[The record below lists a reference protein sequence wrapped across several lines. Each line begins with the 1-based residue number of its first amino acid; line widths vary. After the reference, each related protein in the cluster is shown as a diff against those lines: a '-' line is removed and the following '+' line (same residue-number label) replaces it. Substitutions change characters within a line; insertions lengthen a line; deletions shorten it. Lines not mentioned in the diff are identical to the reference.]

1 VSEEEEHMVGS
12 KVTGRFQA
20 DDGVEIV
27 HDQWPDAD
35 PGGIP
40 VVLHHG
46 FVTDARLNWVATGIV
61 EALCAAGRRV
71 VAVDARGHGRSGTPH
86 EPEAYGEARM
96 AADVAHLVDELGVP
110 TFDLV
115 GYSMGAVVSL
125 LVAGRDE
132 RLRRLAVGG
141 VGEGILVC
149 GGVDR
154 RAVHNDELATA
165 LRADDPTSLTGTP
178 AAFRQ
183 FADAIGADRLALAA
197 QASVA
202 HGEPIPLQR
211 ITVPTLVLA
220 GRDDELAVEP
230 QRLAEAIPGAVL
242 HLVDGD
248 HLGAL
253 TDPAFVPALLAFLAA
268 AAD

>member
-1 VSEEEEHMVGS
+1 MGNR
-12 KVTGRFQA
+12 VTGRFRA

-27 HDQWPDAD
+27 YDEWADAD
-35 PGGIP
+35 PGGTP

-46 FVTDARLNWVATGIV
+46 FVTDAKLNWGSTGIV
-61 EALCAAGRRV
+61 AALRDAGRRV
-71 VAVDARGHGRSGTPH
+71 VTVDARGHGRSDAPH
-86 EPEAYGEARM
+86 DPAAYGEARM
-96 AADVAHLVDELGVP
+96 AADVSHLVDELGVP
-110 TFDLV
+110 VFDLV

-141 VGEGILVC
+141 VGEGVLVC

-154 RAVHNDELATA
+154 RAVHPNDLAA
-165 LRADDPTSLTGTP
+165 AFRADDPATLAGP
-178 AAFRQ
+178 AAGFRQ

-197 QASVA
+197 HASVA
-202 HGEPIPLQR
+202 HGEPIPLER

-230 QRLAEAIPGAVL
+230 HLLAEAIPGAVL
-242 HLVDGD
+242 RQVGGD

-253 TDPAFVPALLAFLAA
+253 TDPGFLPALLAFLVGG
-268 AAD
+268 D